1 MNFPLPFTPLDE
13 YKKKFARVKFSRTD
27 GVLTVTLHKDNGEF
41 SWSLAAHREIS
52 TLWNYI
58 GMDPE
63 NKVII
68 ITGTGKAFLDRTDY
82 ELDTLSQM
90 EPMTWALL
98 HQDAKKIVM
107 DLVEI
112 EQPIICAL
120 NGPVSTLS
128 QIPMLCDIILATPEA
143 TISEAL
149 HLPHMIPGDG
159 HHIVWP
165 LLLGLNRAKYLI
177 FTRKALSAREALE
190 ERIVSEIVDRE
201 NLLPRANELA
211 RQLLEVNPVA
221 LRYLRPV
228 MMQSVKRALL
238 DGVSMGL
245 LAEGYAA
252 LRRVPAGP
260 QLGLPQTH

>member
-1 MNFPLPFTPLDE
+1 MHYPLPFTPLAE
-13 YKKKFARVKFSRTD
+13 YENKFTRVKFSRER
-27 GVLTVTLHKDNGEF
+27 GILTVRFHKDDGEF
-41 SWSLAAHREIS
+41 SWSLATHREVS

-68 ITGTGKAFLDRTDY
+68 ITGTGASFHERTDY
-82 ELDTLSQM
+82 ELDTLAGM
-90 EPMTWALL
+90 DPLTWSLL

-120 NGPVSTLS
+120 NGPVSTFS
-128 QIPMLCDIILATPEA
+128 QIPLLCDIVLATPEA

-149 HLPHMIPGDG
+149 HLPHVIPGDG
-159 HHIVWP
+159 HHIIWP
-165 LLLGLNRAKYLI
+165 MLLGLNRAKYLL
-177 FTRKALSAREALE
+177 FTRKALSARQALE
-190 ERIVSEIVDRE
+190 EGLVSEIVEHDG
-201 NLLPRANELA
+201 LLKRATELA
-211 RQLLEVNPVA
+211 RELLEINPIA

-228 MMQSVKRALL
+228 LMQNVKRALL

-252 LRRVPAGP
+252 LRTVPPGP
-260 QLGLPQTH
+260 QLGVEPT